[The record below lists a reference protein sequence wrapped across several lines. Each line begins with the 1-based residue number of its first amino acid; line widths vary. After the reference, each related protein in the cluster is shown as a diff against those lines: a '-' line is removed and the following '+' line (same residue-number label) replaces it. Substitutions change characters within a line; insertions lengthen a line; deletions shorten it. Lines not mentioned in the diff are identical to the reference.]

1 MLRLLRGARAALPR
15 AAPAGLARRLLS
27 YPSHNVVGLPTL
39 SPTMEVGTVVKWNVE
54 EGEAFGAG
62 DSIAEVETD
71 KATVDF
77 EARDDGV
84 VAKHLQPAG
93 TAVPV
98 GAPIMVVV
106 ENTSDIGA
114 FRDFEAPGAPSA
126 AALEEAKA
134 KVEAAAREAA
144 AREAARPAREAARR
158 AREAARRE
166 EAARKAVL
174 PPRVLFVHGL
184 ESGPHGLKARYL
196 AERFEHSLC
205 VAMPN
210 SATAPSFVHD
220 YEECL
225 ELQREAL
232 AAFKPDVIVGSS
244 FGGALCLDLISRG
257 FWRGPAVLLC
267 PAHRNIMHRILRD
280 PSREFPFRRGSDP
293 HIRLPLLHLR
303 RRFPE
308 RRFYPGGTAPPAW
321 DASMSG
327 DHGHPEGGPYVVV
340 HGKRDTVVDIAD
352 SRALLAKAQTA
363 CASLVEVD
371 DGHGLK
377 TLCGVPTDDPD
388 AAPLPPSLLLDRLVW
403 GLWDAANW
411 RERGARR
418 PSAGSPF
425 YFRTYSI
432 GPGGESSLGALKDGH
447 LY

>member
-27 YPSHNVVGLPTL
+27 YPSHNVVRLPAL
-39 SPTMEVGTVVKWNVE
+39 SPTMEIGTVVKWNVE

-71 KATVDF
+71 KATLDF
-77 EARDDGV
+77 TLPDEGV

-158 AREAARRE
+158 AHEAARRE
-166 EAARKAVL
+166 EAARKAAR

-210 SATAPSFVHD
+210 SATARSSVED

-232 AAFKPDVIVGSS
+232 AVFKPDVIVGSS

-257 FWRGPAVLLC
+257 FWIGPAVLLC

-303 RRFPE
+303 RTFPE
-308 RRFYPGGTAPPAW
+308 RRLYPGGST
-321 DASMSG
+321 SG

-388 AAPLPPSLLLDRLVW
+388 AAPLPPPLLLDRLVW

-432 GPGGESSLGALKDGH
+432 GPEGESSLGALKDGH